1 MEGVT
6 RLGRGGT
13 NVGAGVVSVTIS
25 GASVDSVAPVD
36 LMAFVLV
43 DAAWPVLVAVALVV
57 LVTVVLAFVA
67 VDLVA
72 VALVAVAFVTVAFG
86 VLVAVARVPAVAFV
100 ALVARAFV
108 VVVALVAVLVDA
120 RLGLS
125 DGVVAGGRRRAGA
138 FFATAAVVRL
148 AGARLVRLAG
158 CFCHGSSM
166 DIPVDLPMDAGFG
179 ETETV
184 VSCWVSFLAQ

>member
-43 DAAWPVLVAVALVV
+43 DAAWPVLVAVA
-57 LVTVVLAFVA
+57 FVA
-67 VDLVA
+67 VAFVA

-158 CFCHGSSM
+158 CFCRGSSM

-184 VSCWVSFLAQ
+184 VSCWASFLAQ